1 MKMLNH
7 SKSLF
12 ALVAAASTFVAAH
25 SADAAFFHVTVD
37 TSALIGNLDDYA
49 LDFTL
54 TGGNPFANTVT
65 LSNFTFTGGGAANS
79 NPAAST
85 TGLASGS
92 LGTSVTLSDSSV
104 SFFNEFFQGFTV
116 GNTVAFDVNISTNAN
131 GPTPDSFAFSILD
144 GELFAIPTNGGPAD
158 ALLTIDLT
166 GANPTVSTYS
176 SIGGETGGVTVSV
189 VPEPGSALLL
199 GLGTMALGL
208 VRRRRAA

>member
-1 MKMLNH
+1 MKMNH
-7 SKSLF
+7 SKSLV

-54 TGGNPFANTVT
+54 TGGNPLANTVT
-65 LSNFTFTGGGAANS
+65 LSNFTFTGGGAPNS

-85 TGLASGS
+85 VGLASGT

-116 GNTVAFDVNISTNAN
+116 GSTVEFDVNITTNIN

-144 GELFAIPTNGGPAD
+144 GELFPIATNGGPGD
-158 ALLTIDLT
+158 ALLTIDINGLNPSVNTYAST
-166 GANPTVSTYS
+166 GL
-176 SIGGETGGVTVSV
+176 ETGGVTVSV
-189 VPEPGSALLL
+189 VPEPGSAMLL
-199 GLGTMALGL
+199 GFGAIALCGM